1 MFHKDDEV
9 SKYKLFFAGCVII
22 WMLFNAYSESKT
34 NSILKEFRK
43 LYPEDI
49 LEISL
54 EQSKVKKIYNDL
66 SNINNIMSIFEY
78 NGDPVNKE
86 KRVYPISLDCEIKT
100 KNGKIYR
107 FDLMKDK
114 YSDIVMI
121 FIKTDTRSIFI
132 NGRDPNFFLDEFNEE
147 LFSIYKTKVNK
158 NR

>member
-22 WMLFNAYSESKT
+22 WLLFNAYSKFKT
-34 NSILKEFRK
+34 NNILKEFKK

-54 EQSKVKKIYNDL
+54 EKSKVKKIYNDL
-66 SNINNIMSIFEY
+66 SNIYNIMSIFEY
-78 NGDPVNKE
+78 NGDPVYKE

-121 FIKTDTRSIFI
+121 FIKTDTRSIFV